1 MLLACEQALS
11 CGVGGWRE
19 AGYYV
24 TYLASENSL
33 VIVEA
38 NLVPRSHSVTGNVSD
53 RVRSGYEIT
62 LRQVAESGIQSPRNV
77 ETLARL
83 NSREVLFDNSSFAQ

>member
-38 NLVPRSHSVTGNVSD
+38 NLVPRSHSITGNVSD

-62 LRQVAESGIQSPRNV
+62 DYVEASSRKWDPVSTECIDLSTLKFPRS
-77 ETLARL
+77 A
-83 NSREVLFDNSSFAQ
+83 F